1 MPQSTNVRPSTEN
14 GYSFPF
20 KGSFPSP
27 QVTPLPAA
35 IEELEM
41 VTFPEGVAFSAA
53 TAWLANAATKKNK
66 ASLVNV
72 RSLFIYASP
81 FMSTALRR
89 PYMDPS
95 RLYIGLWSNTGKK
108 SFSGR
113 NLKNPMLTPK
123 WIRDATCFRL
133 GARYILRIPPKL

>member
-14 GYSFPF
+14 GYSFPL
-20 KGSFPSP
+20 KVSFPSP
-27 QVTPLPAA
+27 QVSPMAAA
-35 IEELEM
+35 IDVLEM
-41 VTFPEGVAFSAA
+41 VTFPEGVDFSAA
-53 TAWLANAATKKNK
+53 TAWLANAVTKKNR
-66 ASLVNV
+66 ANLETV
-72 RSLFIYASP
+72 RNLFIYPSS
-81 FMSTALRR
+81 FMSTDLRR

-123 WIRDATCFRL
+123 WIRDATCFAPWREI
-133 GARYILRIPPKL
+133 Y